1 MPHDLVIRGAEI
13 YDGSGGPTFRGD
25 VAVDDE
31 RISSVRSHDAGGLVE
46 RGGVE
51 VQADG
56 LALAPGFIDVHAH
69 DDFAALFEPEL
80 PFKVLQGVTTE
91 VVGNCG
97 MGAAP
102 FGPAQDVLRV
112 FHPGR
117 ALPAWQG
124 FAGFFERLESEP
136 ASVNLAVLAGHGTLR
151 GEVMPGARRPADS
164 GERLAWRR
172 LLAEAL
178 DAGVVGLSS
187 GLIYEPGRHADR
199 TELFELAVDL
209 EREHALYTTHLRSE
223 SDGLLEA
230 VDEAIELCER
240 SGVGLQLSHHKAYG
254 RRNWGRVGSSL
265 ERIDAARARGL
276 DVALDQYPY
285 TAGSTLLSS
294 VVSRG
299 AIDAAESGQS
309 ELRAEDVAVAS
320 ALGHPELEGK
330 TLAELLADW
339 GMTAR
344 EAAERLLSFDTDCW
358 VVVHAMC
365 EDDVRRVLRH
375 PATMI
380 GSDGIPNERGRPH
393 PRLFGTFPRVLGHY
407 ARREGQLSLA
417 EAIHKMTGLPAQR
430 FRLSG
435 RGHVS
440 AGSFADLVLFD
451 PNTIVDQAT
460 FEDPRQP
467 PQGIKAVWVNG
478 RLVVR
483 DLQHLRTRPGRVLR
497 FRRV

>member
-1 MPHDLVIRGAEI
+1 LVIRGAEV
-13 YDGSGGPTFRGD
+13 YDGSGEPMFRGD
-25 VAVDDE
+25 VAVDDN
-31 RISSVRSHDAGGLVE
+31 RISCVRSIDAGGIEE
-46 RGGVE
+46 RGGVD
-51 VQADG
+51 VLAGG
-56 LALAPGFIDVHAH
+56 LALAPGFIDVHSH
-69 DDFAALFEPEL
+69 DDFAALLEPEL

-102 FGPAQDVLRV
+102 FTPAQEILRV

-117 ALPAWQG
+117 ELPAWQG
-124 FAGFFERLESEP
+124 FAGFFERIEAEP
-136 ASVNLAVLAGHGTLR
+136 PSANLAVLAGHGTLR
-151 GEVMPGARRPADS
+151 DEVMPGAQRPADS
-164 GERLAWRR
+164 GERLALRR

-178 DAGVVGLSS
+178 DAGVIGLSS
-187 GLIYEPGRHADR
+187 GLIYEPGRHADC
-199 TELFELAVDL
+199 TELVELATDLQL
-209 EREHALYTTHLRSE
+209 ERALYTTHLRSE
-223 SDGLLEA
+223 ADGLLEA

-254 RRNWGRVGSSL
+254 RRNWGRVEASL
-265 ERIDAARARGL
+265 ARIDAARARGL
-276 DVALDQYPY
+276 DVWVDQYPY

-299 AIDAAESGQS
+299 AIDDAALGQS
-309 ELRAEDVAVAS
+309 ELRAEDVVIAS
-320 ALGHPELEGK
+320 ALGRPELEGRA
-330 TLAELLADW
+330 LAELATEW
-339 GMTAR
+339 GITAR
-344 EAAERLLSFDTDCW
+344 KAAECVLSFDADCW

-407 ARREGQLSLA
+407 AKRERQLSLA
-417 EAIHKMTGLPAQR
+417 EAIHKMTGLPARR
-430 FRLSG
+430 FGLVG

-440 AGSFADLVLFD
+440 AGAFADLVLFD
-451 PNTIVDQAT
+451 PNSIVDRAT
-460 FEDPRQP
+460 FENPRQAP
-467 PQGIKAVWVNG
+467 DGIKAVWVNG

-483 DLQHLRTRPGRVLR
+483 DGQHKHSRSGVLLRRAA
-497 FRRV
+497 